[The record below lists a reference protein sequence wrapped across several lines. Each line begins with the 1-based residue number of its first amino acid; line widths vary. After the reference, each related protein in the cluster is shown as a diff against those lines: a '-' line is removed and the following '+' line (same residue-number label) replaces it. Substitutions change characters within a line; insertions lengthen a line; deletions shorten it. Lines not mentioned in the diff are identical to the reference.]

1 MIYLNKIKRL
11 FFLLLVIFSFSK
23 MFSNIEIEN
32 HDFFNINNP
41 TFGTALITGNWS
53 LGETL
58 TADTSDL
65 NDVDGIGT
73 FEYQWMLD
81 DNKIL
86 NATSSTYVLIF
97 SDLKKSISVK
107 IKHTDQ
113 LGNIDIMIT
122 KPYGAWGNYQY
133 LSEKIKIAQAS
144 VVRITASSAVM
155 ISPTHAITAAHSP
168 LDENN
173 EVTENLT
180 VQNIFGEIRNV

>member
-65 NDVDGIGT
+65 NDVYVT
-73 FEYQWMLD
+73 FHPLRSHAYKRQLKESKTDSRTRWVFQAGALRR
-81 DNKIL
+81 
-86 NATSSTYVLIF
+86 
-97 SDLKKSISVK
+97 DLEAE
-107 IKHTDQ
+107 KH
-113 LGNIDIMIT
+113 
-122 KPYGAWGNYQY
+122 
-133 LSEKIKIAQAS
+133 
-144 VVRITASSAVM
+144 
-155 ISPTHAITAAHSP
+155 H
-168 LDENN
+168 
-173 EVTENLT
+173 
-180 VQNIFGEIRNV
+180 